1 MTINYQDNGAD
12 TYSESPHKAQ
22 RSNSNSGEEHW
33 TDKIGHK
40 IRQRRKIKR
49 ASLKDIAQDAEISIG
64 QLSQIERGLSAPTLK
79 TVYRICTALDMPMDW
94 LFDRNSE
101 LAGEGY
107 IVRDQQKRK
116 MDLGANGMLKYILS
130 PDHISEIQLMRFIL
144 RPGTHSGVSPAQHP
158 QGAKCGTVLAGALG
172 LEIDGNKQIL
182 YPGDSFAFRAS
193 SNYQFWAHGDD
204 DCEVIWAVTP
214 AIY

>member
-12 TYSESPHKAQ
+12 TYSESPHKSQ
-22 RSNSNSGEEHW
+22 RSNSNNGEEHW
-33 TDKIGHK
+33 TDKIGYK

-144 RPGTHSGVSPAQHP
+144 RPGTYSGVSPAQHP

-182 YPGDSFAFRAS
+182 YSGDSFAFRAS